1 MSRVGGIVKRA
12 LVLVAALVIVAL
24 TVGCVSVDDGY
35 FGARDQVREAYGTP
49 ITVACVI
56 TAGVLIFMLVGA
68 AVFVATRKRDD
79 DAPWR
84 DDTPSE

>member
-1 MSRVGGIVKRA
+1 MKRL
-12 LVLVAALVIVAL
+12 LVLAVVLMIVAL
-24 TVGCVSVDDGY
+24 AAGCVSADDGY

-68 AVFVATRKRDD
+68 AVFMATRKREADAPWKD
-79 DAPWR
+79 DAP
-84 DDTPSE
+84 SE